1 MCSINQRSN
10 TASVRITRIIV
21 LSRTFAR
28 LMARIWEVCYVTEH
42 TIGIPACNAD
52 WVKLFDGN
60 GDRLEKN
67 HGYMHVIPPT
77 GSYPMKYNLKKTEGE
92 PDRPHYYFV
101 HCQEAHPP
109 SWCREVPRLVLNID
123 VNATAVGILKVKLWN
138 AITGN
143 CLLVMELSK
152 ALYWKMQHVEREAK
166 RLLADADR
174 FSRHT
179 TMKVMR
185 SGDTKVLRG
194 NAVIWSPHWKGVKS
208 KHRLGIK
215 TSPDQ
220 LKLTH
225 FFGRASSD

>member
-1 MCSINQRSN
+1 MN
-10 TASVRITRIIV
+10 
-21 LSRTFAR
+21 
-28 LMARIWEVCYVTEH
+28 EH

-52 WVKLFDGN
+52 WGKLFDAN

-77 GSYPMKYNLKKTEGE
+77 GTYPMKYVLKKTDDSPG
-92 PDRPHYYFV
+92 RPHYYFE
-101 HCQEAHPP
+101 HCQKAHPP
-109 SWCREVPRLVLNID
+109 FWCRQVPQLVLNID
-123 VNATAVGILKVKLWN
+123 VNAAMVGTLKVKLWN
-138 AITGN
+138 ALTST
-143 CLLVMELSK
+143 CLLVMELDK
-152 ALYWKMQHVEREAK
+152 TLYWKMQRVEREAK

-174 FSRHT
+174 FSRNT

-185 SGDTKVLRG
+185 SGDIKVLRG
-194 NAVIWSPHWKGVKS
+194 NAVIWSPKWRNVKS

-225 FFGRASSD
+225 FFGRASTD